1 MLIPVIDVSLW
12 QVPKLWLCYERSA
25 YKSQPVLP
33 AYSQAILTITQ
44 LHYYF
49 HVLKYAMNFTF
60 FVAVFAAVLAVG
72 AAPTAETNAQRLA
85 RGLPPLAP
93 VQKRGSPSAGQY

>member
-1 MLIPVIDVSLW
+1 
-12 QVPKLWLCYERSA
+12 
-25 YKSQPVLP
+25 
-33 AYSQAILTITQ
+33 
-44 LHYYF
+44 
-49 HVLKYAMNFTF
+49 MNFTF

-93 VQKRGSPSAGQY
+93 VQKRGSPSAVAKRSAASPYYA